1 VLVVLWALMKVVGMV
16 DLMVDAKVEQRVNMK
31 VG

>member
-1 VLVVLWALMKVVGMV
+1 MSVVLWALMKVVGMV

-31 VG
+31 AG

>member
-1 VLVVLWALMKVVGMV
+1 MKVAEMA

-31 VG
+31 AG